1 MNWINLISIPFVL
14 FFAWAKGRG
23 LIRWLLI
30 AYLFGFWSFIPLLI
44 VKTRPVKL
52 YKIPQSFTEFITAR
66 NFKKQLK
73 EVRYPTDIQREV

>member
-1 MNWINLISIPFVL
+1 MNWLNLIAIPFVL

-30 AYLFGFWSFIPLLI
+30 AYLLGFWSFIPLLI
-44 VKTRPVKL
+44 VITRPVKL
-52 YKIPQSFTEFITAR
+52 YKVPRSFTEFITAR

>member
-1 MNWINLISIPFVL
+1 MNWMNLISIPFVL
-14 FFAWAKGRG
+14 YFAWAKGRG

-30 AYLFGFWSFIPLLI
+30 AYFLGFWAFIPLLI

-52 YKIPQSFTEFITAR
+52 YKIPRSFTEFITAR

>member
-1 MNWINLISIPFVL
+1 MNWMNLISIPFVL

-30 AYLFGFWSFIPLLI
+30 AYFLGFWAFIPLLI

-52 YKIPQSFTEFITAR
+52 YKIPRSFTEFITAR

-73 EVRYPTDIQREV
+73 EIRYPTDIQREV

>member
-1 MNWINLISIPFVL
+1 MNWMNLISIPFVL

-30 AYLFGFWSFIPLLI
+30 AYLLGFWAFIPLLI

-52 YKIPQSFTEFITAR
+52 YKIPRSFTEFITAR

-73 EVRYPTDIQREV
+73 EVRYPTDIQRGV

>member
-1 MNWINLISIPFVL
+1 MNWMNLISIPFVL

-30 AYLFGFWSFIPLLI
+30 AYLLGLWAFIPLLI

-52 YKIPQSFTEFITAR
+52 YKIPRSFTEFITAR

>member
-1 MNWINLISIPFVL
+1 MNWLNLISIPFVL

-30 AYLFGFWSFIPLLI
+30 AYLLGFWSLIPLLI

-52 YKIPQSFTEFITAR
+52 YKIPRSFTEFITAR

>member
-1 MNWINLISIPFVL
+1 MNWMNLISIPFVL
-14 FFAWAKGRG
+14 FFALAKGRG

-30 AYLFGFWSFIPLLI
+30 AYLLGFWSLIPLLI

-52 YKIPQSFTEFITAR
+52 YKIPRSFTEFITAR

-73 EVRYPTDIQREV
+73 EVRYPTDIQKEV

>member
-1 MNWINLISIPFVL
+1 MNWLNLISIPFVL

-30 AYLFGFWSFIPLLI
+30 AYLLGFWSLIPLLI

-52 YKIPQSFTEFITAR
+52 YKVPRSFTEFITAR

-73 EVRYPTDIQREV
+73 EIRYPTDIQREV

>member
-1 MNWINLISIPFVL
+1 MNWMNLISIPFVL

-30 AYLFGFWSFIPLLI
+30 AYLLGFWSLIPLLI

-52 YKIPQSFTEFITAR
+52 YKVPRSFTEFITAR

-73 EVRYPTDIQREV
+73 EIRYPTDIQKEV

>member
-1 MNWINLISIPFVL
+1 MNWMNLISIPFVL

-23 LIRWLLI
+23 LIRWFLI
-30 AYLFGFWSFIPLLI
+30 AYLLGFWSLIPLLI

-52 YKIPQSFTEFITAR
+52 YKIPRSFTEFVTAR

>member
-1 MNWINLISIPFVL
+1 MNWLNLISIPFVL

-30 AYLFGFWSFIPLLI
+30 AYLLGFWSFIPLLI

-52 YKIPQSFTEFITAR
+52 YKIPRFFTEFITAR

>member
-1 MNWINLISIPFVL
+1 MNWLNLISIPFVL

-30 AYLFGFWSFIPLLI
+30 AYLLGFWSFIPLLI
-44 VKTRPVKL
+44 VKTRTVKL
-52 YKIPQSFTEFITAR
+52 YKVPRSFTEFITAR

-73 EVRYPTDIQREV
+73 EIRYPTDIQREV